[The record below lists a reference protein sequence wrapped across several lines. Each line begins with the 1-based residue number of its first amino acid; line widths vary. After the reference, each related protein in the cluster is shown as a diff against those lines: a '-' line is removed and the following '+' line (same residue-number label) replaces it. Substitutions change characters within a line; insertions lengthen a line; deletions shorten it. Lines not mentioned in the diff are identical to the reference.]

1 MRKQAVWPIQTVNF
15 SRHLLWWT
23 AGRRELEL
31 GLGPQ
36 YQTGKTHWLPGTPLQ
51 TDVCE
56 PTWAARANYKGFAR
70 EVRQSSW
77 QEEPL
82 IRTNKRFKRIL
93 EGILFQKILVLY
105 SFWWKQNKTKAYL
118 STLEK
123 LFIVYPLPIGE
134 ITFPQ
139 ERCLF
144 LWCFICTES
153 SPSSL
158 IPVTNLLLFWDSVR
172 ASHLVTPGL
181 PWVTLHNGAA
191 LHLHYCPCR
200 LFGKVLAFQPSRWS
214 FCRKKSRPL

>member
-1 MRKQAVWPIQTVNF
+1 MDGGKERAGTGPGPSVPDWQDTLATWNSSSDWCLWTHLSCQSKLQRLCPWGKAV
-15 SRHLLWWT
+15 LLI
-23 AGRRELEL
+23 G
-31 GLGPQ
+31 
-36 YQTGKTHWLPGTPLQ
+36 GT
-51 TDVCE
+51 
-56 PTWAARANYKGFAR
+56 F
-70 EVRQSSW
+70 
-77 QEEPL
+77 
-82 IRTNKRFKRIL
+82 NKRFKRIL

-134 ITFPQ
+134 VTFPQ

-200 LFGKVLAFQPSRWS
+200 LLGKVLAFQPSRWS